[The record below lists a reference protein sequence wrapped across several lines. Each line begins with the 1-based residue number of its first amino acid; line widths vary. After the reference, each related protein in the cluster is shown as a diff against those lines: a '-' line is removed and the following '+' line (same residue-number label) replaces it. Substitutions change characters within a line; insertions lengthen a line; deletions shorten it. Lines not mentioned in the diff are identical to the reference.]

1 MFDKSNESLNKNNF
15 DMEMRKI
22 CYATK
27 QKRIIKVNKI
37 GHTFIKCLLG
47 VCCKPGT
54 EVGWDVRNTP
64 WCWGILDFSGI
75 AIQLLGLSRTLRF
88 LCLLTCLWVA
98 SGMSSKTKSSRGT
111 DTNRWPWHCPWVLI
125 FHFFHINRWPSVLFL
140 LNYSDKCYAGTTHHY
155 FY

>member
-47 VCCKPGT
+47 VCGKPGT
-54 EVGWDVRNTP
+54 EVG
-64 WCWGILDFSGI
+64 
-75 AIQLLGLSRTLRF
+75 
-88 LCLLTCLWVA
+88 
-98 SGMSSKTKSSRGT
+98 
-111 DTNRWPWHCPWVLI
+111 
-125 FHFFHINRWPSVLFL
+125 
-140 LNYSDKCYAGTTHHY
+140 
-155 FY
+155 